1 MRRSEMIKPVFEK
14 SRSLDTDVAGIPK
27 YARAT
32 CDRLG
37 YLEAFLAHHSS
48 THVLLGFRVCF
59 LNKSYSTPYIY
70 INANHCKSPIAK
82 SKNLRDSGMQST

>member
-1 MRRSEMIKPVFEK
+1 MLSVPRAEEVSDVRRSEMIKPVFEN

-37 YLEAFLAHHSS
+37 YLEAFLAHHLSVASS
-48 THVLLGFRVCF
+48 HDTGILG
-59 LNKSYSTPYIY
+59 ST
-70 INANHCKSPIAK
+70 S
-82 SKNLRDSGMQST
+82 R